1 MFPHIEFIDCGIKP
15 YREMWDMQLSLFNK
29 LVALKRAKKPIEQEY
44 VLMVEHEPVYTM
56 GRHANPANMLI
67 SPEMLMNDGIECIN
81 IERGGDITFHGPGQL
96 VVYPIIDLQE
106 HALGVKQYV
115 WVLEEAV
122 IRTIAKYG
130 IKGERIEDATGVWV
144 GKGTANERKICAI
157 GVRVSHS
164 ITMHGFALNVSTDLN
179 YFNRI
184 NPCGF
189 VDKGVT
195 SMEAET
201 GRHIE
206 INEVKG
212 DLSRF
217 IKNYLNKSGL
227 LEI

>member
-1 MFPHIEFIDCGIKP
+1 
-15 YREMWDMQLSLFNK
+15 MWDMQLKSYNELI
-29 LVALKRAKKPIEQEY
+29 ALKRENKPIEQEY

-67 SPEMLMNDGIECIN
+67 SQELLKQDGIECIN

-106 HALGVKQYV
+106 HGLGVKQYV
-115 WVLEEAV
+115 WLLEEAV
-122 IRTIAKYG
+122 IRTIARYG
-130 IKGERIEDATGVWV
+130 IKGERIEDATGVWID
-144 GKGTANERKICAI
+144 KGTPNERKICAI

-164 ITMHGFALNVSTDLN
+164 ITMHGFALNISTDLN

-195 SMEAET
+195 SIEAELHE
-201 GRHIE
+201 RVN
-206 INEVKG
+206 INSVKH
-212 DLSRF
+212 D
-217 IKNYLNKSGL
+217 IQTILNKL
-227 LEI
+227 LNE

>member
-1 MFPHIEFIDCGIKP
+1 
-15 YREMWDMQLSLFNK
+15 MWDMQLELFNE
-29 LVALKRAKKPIEQEY
+29 LIALKRKKKPIEQEY

-67 SPEMLMNDGIECIN
+67 SQELLKQDGIECIN

-106 HALGVKQYV
+106 HYIGVKKYV
-115 WVLEEAV
+115 WLLEEAV
-122 IRTIAKYG
+122 IRTLAKYG
-130 IKGERIEDATGVWV
+130 IKGERIEDATGVWI
-144 GKGTANERKICAI
+144 GKGTPTERKICAI

-164 ITMHGFALNVSTDLN
+164 ITMHGFALNISTDLN

-195 SMEAET
+195 SIEAELHE
-201 GRHIE
+201 RVN
-206 INEVKG
+206 INSVKH
-212 DLSRF
+212 D
-217 IKNYLNKSGL
+217 IQTILNEL
-227 LEI
+227 LNE

>member
-1 MFPHIEFIDCGIKP
+1 MLPRIKFIDCGTKP
-15 YREMWDMQLSLFNK
+15 YREMWDLQLELFNE
-29 LVALKRAKKPIEQEY
+29 LIALKREKKPIEQEY

-56 GRHANPANMLI
+56 GRHANPDNMLI
-67 SPEMLMNDGIECIN
+67 SQELLKQDGIECIN

-106 HALGVKQYV
+106 HYIGVKKYV
-115 WVLEEAV
+115 WLLEEAV
-122 IRTIAKYG
+122 IRTIARYG
-130 IKGERIEDATGVWV
+130 IKGERIEDATGVWI

-189 VDKGVT
+189 IDKGVT
-195 SMEAET
+195 SMEAELHK
-201 GRHIE
+201 RVD
-206 INEVKG
+206 INSVKG
-212 DLSRF
+212 E
-217 IKNYLNKSGL
+217 IQTILNGL
-227 LEI
+227 LNE

>member
-1 MFPHIEFIDCGIKP
+1 MLPEIKFIDCGIKP
-15 YREMWDMQLSLFNK
+15 YREMWDMQLKSFNE
-29 LVALKRAKKPIEQEY
+29 LIALKREKKPIEQEY

-67 SPEMLMNDGIECIN
+67 SQELLKQDGIECIN

-106 HALGVKQYV
+106 HGLGVKQYV
-115 WVLEEAV
+115 WLLEEAV
-122 IRTIAKYG
+122 IRTIARYG
-130 IKGERIEDATGVWV
+130 IKGERIEDATGVWID
-144 GKGTANERKICAI
+144 KGTPNERKICAI

-164 ITMHGFALNVSTDLN
+164 ITMHGFALNISTDLN

-195 SMEAET
+195 SIEAELHE
-201 GRHIE
+201 RVN
-206 INEVKG
+206 INSVKH
-212 DLSRF
+212 D
-217 IKNYLNKSGL
+217 IQTILNKL
-227 LEI
+227 LNE

>member
-1 MFPHIEFIDCGIKP
+1 
-15 YREMWDMQLSLFNK
+15 MWDMQLKSFNE
-29 LVALKRAKKPIEQEY
+29 LIALKREKKPIEQEY

-67 SPEMLMNDGIECIN
+67 SQELLKQDGIECIN

-106 HALGVKQYV
+106 HGLGVKQYV
-115 WVLEEAV
+115 WLLEEAV
-122 IRTIAKYG
+122 IRTIARYG
-130 IKGERIEDATGVWV
+130 IKGERIEDATGVWID
-144 GKGTANERKICAI
+144 KGTPNERKICAI

-164 ITMHGFALNVSTDLN
+164 ITMHGFALNISTDLN

-195 SMEAET
+195 SIEAELHE
-201 GRHIE
+201 RVN
-206 INEVKG
+206 INSVKH
-212 DLSRF
+212 D
-217 IKNYLNKSGL
+217 IQTILNKL
-227 LEI
+227 LNE

>member
-1 MFPHIEFIDCGIKP
+1 MFPKVEFIDCGIKP
-15 YREMWDMQLSLFNK
+15 YREMWDMQLTLFNE
-29 LVALKRAKKPIEQEY
+29 LLALKREKKPIEQEY

-67 SPEMLMNDGIECIN
+67 SREMLQQDGIECIN

-106 HALGVKQYV
+106 HYVGVKQYV
-115 WVLEEAV
+115 WMLEETV
-122 IRTIAKYG
+122 IRTLAKYG
-130 IKGERIEDATGVWV
+130 IKGERIEDATGVWI
-144 GKGTANERKICAI
+144 GKGTPGERKICAI

-189 VDKGVT
+189 IDKGVT
-195 SMEAET
+195 SIEAEL
-201 GRHIE
+201 HKKVD
-206 INEVKG
+206 INSVKY
-212 DLSRF
+212 DIQS
-217 IKNYLNKSGL
+217 ILNAL
-227 LEI
+227 LNE

>member
-1 MFPHIEFIDCGIKP
+1 MFPKVEFIDCGIKP
-15 YREMWDMQLSLFNK
+15 YREMWDMQLTLFNE
-29 LVALKRAKKPIEQEY
+29 LLALKREKKPIEQEY

-67 SPEMLMNDGIECIN
+67 SREMLQQDGIECIN

-106 HALGVKQYV
+106 HYVGVKQYV
-115 WVLEEAV
+115 WMLEETV
-122 IRTIAKYG
+122 IRTLAKYG
-130 IKGERIEDATGVWV
+130 IKGERIEDATGVWI
-144 GKGTANERKICAI
+144 GKGPPGERKICAI

-189 VDKGVT
+189 IDKGVT
-195 SMEAET
+195 SIEAEL
-201 GRHIE
+201 HKKVD
-206 INEVKG
+206 INSVKY
-212 DLSRF
+212 DIQS
-217 IKNYLNKSGL
+217 ILNAL
-227 LEI
+227 LNE